1 MPKKGAGWKMV
12 AWISLLHDASGTMT
26 ISSLPIQFILN
37 VALLTVSVDVLN
49 GDTGHDSIQV
59 G

>member
-1 MPKKGAGWKMV
+1 MV
-12 AWISLLHDASGTMT
+12 AWISRLHDASGSMT
-26 ISSLPIQFILN
+26 ISSLPTQFILN